1 MKSER
6 KRDNGLRTRR
16 RHSTLA
22 TVEIEI
28 IRSMG
33 FASSRTMLFENI
45 LGIFSKLKYRC
56 CHNYVGLD
64 MFLSVSDCILIN
76 FRAGFRG
83 SMGSM
88 APGPTPGGAPTK
100 LNVVLISP
108 VR

>member
-45 LGIFSKLKYRC
+45 LGHFQ
-56 CHNYVGLD
+56 
-64 MFLSVSDCILIN
+64 
-76 FRAGFRG
+76 
-83 SMGSM
+83 
-88 APGPTPGGAPTK
+88 
-100 LNVVLISP
+100 
-108 VR
+108 